1 MELISAFDQQE
12 TVLDPPTGFLLL
24 TEPNYSLLSSATETY
39 RLNVKLDLHET
50 EKEISE
56 Y

>member
-1 MELISAFDQQE
+1 MELISGFDQQE

-24 TEPNYSLLSSATETY
+24 TEPNYSLLSSVTETY

-50 EKEISE
+50 ENEISE